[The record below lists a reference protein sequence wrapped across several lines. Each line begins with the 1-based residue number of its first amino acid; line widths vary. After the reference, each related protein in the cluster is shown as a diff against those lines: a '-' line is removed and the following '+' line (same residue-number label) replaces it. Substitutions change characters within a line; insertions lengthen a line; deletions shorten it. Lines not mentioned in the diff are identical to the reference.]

1 MQTDVM
7 TNMRT
12 NVMAI
17 LDISKMY
24 IVYEMRIHIKK
35 MKAKFEGKLEA
46 DYCPNTLRRYPH
58 KPLKKCSA
66 KCAKMLGR
74 ANRNTL
80 IIVSGITKVRFYVLL
95 Y

>member
-1 MQTDVM
+1 M
-7 TNMRT
+7 TNMRSD
-12 NVMAI
+12 VMAI

-58 KPLKKCSA
+58 KPL
-66 KCAKMLGR
+66 
-74 ANRNTL
+74 
-80 IIVSGITKVRFYVLL
+80 
-95 Y
+95 

>member
-7 TNMRT
+7 TNVMTNMRS

-35 MKAKFEGKLEA
+35 MKAKFEAKLEA
-46 DYCPNTLRRYPH
+46 DYCPNTLR
-58 KPLKKCSA
+58 KPL
-66 KCAKMLGR
+66 
-74 ANRNTL
+74 
-80 IIVSGITKVRFYVLL
+80 
-95 Y
+95 